1 MKTED
6 LLIDKSHLL
15 GLSIS
20 EMTVL
25 VGGMRAL
32 GANSGNTK
40 HGVFTDR
47 VGQLTPD
54 FFTNLLDMST
64 KWVPV
69 DGSGD
74 EEYVGSDRK
83 TGEERFRATRT
94 DLIFGSNSQLRAQ
107 SEVYAESGNEAKF
120 VADFIAAWTKVMNA
134 GCFEL
139 A

>member
-1 MKTED
+1 M
-6 LLIDKSHLL
+6 LIDKSHLL
-15 GLSIS
+15 GLSIP

-25 VGGMRAL
+25 VGGLRAL
-32 GANSGNTK
+32 GVVAGNTG

-64 KWVPV
+64 KWTPV

-74 EEYVGSDRK
+74 EEYVGTCRK
-83 TGEERFRATRT
+83 TGAEKFRATRA

-107 SEVYAESGNEAKF
+107 AEVYAESGNEEKF
-120 VADFIAAWTKVMNA
+120 VNDFVAAFTKVMNA
-134 GCFEL
+134 GRF
-139 A
+139 